1 VRAAEQPVV
10 LPSGD
15 PEVDMPD
22 EAATGDISEPPP
34 VDDIMDYGAD
44 DER

>member
-1 VRAAEQPVV
+1 M
-10 LPSGD
+10 LPTGD

-22 EAATGDISEPPP
+22 EGPAGEIPEPPP

-44 DER
+44 DDR